1 MPNQSKPKTDSKSS
15 HPKTIEEALARFQM
29 EHHAAGKDGK
39 ANYGTYT
46 TLAGGLNAVQP
57 ATHLGLSHTQTFE
70 HIVVGE
76 KVVTVL
82 KTRLLFTGED
92 DTYNTVIE
100 SNLPFPDLV
109 PNRGNIMQALGS
121 AITYARRYSL
131 LAIYGLAGD
140 DDDAEGSA
148 PTAAHPAGKVFT
160 AKKEIARSPQ
170 RGANARQ
177 VKPNSAVKEI
187 VGDLTG
193 RVAETP
199 KASLTQ
205 AQSNQVKKFMAAH
218 PDGWEGIVKA
228 FNDQFNKT
236 GDKISQSITTQEQ
249 ITFILE
255 RITGYENLSR

>member
-1 MPNQSKPKTDSKSS
+1 MPNQSKPKTDPKSS
-15 HPKTIEEALARFQM
+15 QPKTIEEALAKFQM

-148 PTAAHPAGKVFT
+148 PTAIP

-170 RGANARQ
+170 RGTNARQ
-177 VKPNSAVKEI
+177 AKPSPVAHEMV
-187 VGDLTG
+187 TG
-193 RVAETP
+193 KVADTP
-199 KASLTQ
+199 KFTQ
-205 AQSNQVKKFMAAH
+205 SQSNQVQKFMSAH

-228 FNDQFNKT
+228 FNDEFNKT
-236 GDKISQSITTQEQ
+236 GDKISQSITNQEQ
-249 ITFILE
+249 MNFILE

>member
-1 MPNQSKPKTDSKSS
+1 MPTTTKTKDPQAELIEALIEFQRTCPSIAKDKEGYGYKYTPLEKFLSVVNPALNKVGLAQSQSYDFAISPDGENS
-15 HPKTIEEALARFQM
+15 KTIIV
-29 EHHAAGKDGK
+29 
-39 ANYGTYT
+39 T
-46 TLAGGLNAVQP
+46 TLFHKSGASITSRLPVREPLGKNAKKDIMHEWGGITTYSRRYALKMI
-57 ATHLGLSHTQTFE
+57 LGLE
-70 HIVVGE
+70 PDMDMN
-76 KVVTVL
+76 L
-82 KTRLLFTGED
+82 ED
-92 DTYNTVIE
+92 VIE
-100 SNLPFPDLV
+100 RNES
-109 PNRGNIMQALGS
+109 S
-121 AITYARRYSL
+121 
-131 LAIYGLAGD
+131 
-140 DDDAEGSA
+140 
-148 PTAAHPAGKVFT
+148 HPAGKVFT

>member
-1 MPNQSKPKTDSKSS
+1 MPNQSKPKTDAKSS
-15 HPKTIEEALARFQM
+15 QPKTIEEALARFQM

-92 DTYNTVIE
+92 SDYNTVIE

-148 PTAAHPAGKVFT
+148 PVAV
-160 AKKEIARSPQ
+160 KKEIARSPA

-177 VKPNSAVKEI
+177 AKPSPVAHEMV
-187 VGDLTG
+187 TG
-193 RVAETP
+193 KVAEP
-199 KASLTQ
+199 SIPQ
-205 AQSNQVKKFMAAH
+205 NQKDDLANDLKKL
-218 PDGWEGIVKA
+218 PVIGRNKVVSA
-228 FNDQFNKT
+228 FRQEYNISSE
-236 GDKISQSITTQEQ
+236 KISEFITTPEHLS
-249 ITFILE
+249 FIKSKIAE
-255 RITGYENLSR
+255 VESDSP